1 VIKNMTTDLTTL
13 PITALKEALLQMPQV
28 EPVTEHIFHGGMYC
42 RQVFREAGTLVVGK
56 VHKKEHFYMIVMGTV
71 AITTDDGTIE
81 ASAPYLFCSKPGT
94 QRAVLSLTDTLTMTI
109 HRADSVTV
117 EDAEDELVESDPD
130 SPFGAGNVLKQSL
143 LEKTQ

>member
-1 VIKNMTTDLTTL
+1 MTTSLTTL
-13 PITALKEALLQMPQV
+13 PMTALKEALLQMPQV

-42 RQVFREAGTLVVGK
+42 RQVFREAGMLVVGK

-117 EDAEDELVESDPD
+117 EDAEDELVEPEPD

>member
-1 VIKNMTTDLTTL
+1 MTLTT
-13 PITALKEALLQMPQV
+13 PSRIADMQKALSQMPQYQ
-28 EPVTEHIFHGGMYC
+28 PVTDHIFHGGMYC
-42 RQVFREAGTLVVGK
+42 RQVFRHAGVLVVGK
-56 VHKKEHFYMIVMGTV
+56 VHKKEHFYMIVSGTV

-117 EDAEDELVESDPD
+117 EDAEDELVEPDPD
-130 SPFGAGNVLKQSL
+130 SPFGVGNVLKQSL